1 MECLQLCQVVVLHAM
16 FLNEFSTGKNQQKW
30 WHMQQDLQTLRSMRC
45 GGSCVSKCHG
55 RSWPHTALCHADLGE
70 CWHVKTASIPS
81 RKASFSCLCLTDVT
95 SLAFLVQGHFENKL
109 VSDFARKNEM
119 SGTFQ
124 KIEANYAGFYGK
136 YPLSC
141 YHGQGVL
148 QLSSIRFWKEIW
160 RCWGTIQNCANLHR
174 RLCQKNDTNF
184 LPYRILAISTY
195 QHYVTCSIFDGMPA
209 VVPSCGFAC
218 YVFKWI

>member
-1 MECLQLCQVVVLHAM
+1 MPAVVPSCGFAWYVFKMNVAVAKT
-16 FLNEFSTGKNQQKW
+16 NRNGE
-30 WHMQQDLQTLRSMRC
+30 QDLQTLRSMRR

-55 RSWPHTALCHADLGE
+55 RSWPHTALCHADWGE

-81 RKASFSCLCLTDVT
+81 RKASFSCLCLTNVT
-95 SLAFLVQGHFENKL
+95 SLAFLVQGHFEKQL

-119 SGTFQ
+119 SEHLNKNQ
-124 KIEANYAGFYGK
+124 SKLRCFYGK

-160 RCWGTIQNCANLHR
+160 RCWGTKKLREFAEAFVPKKWYKLSA
-174 RLCQKNDTNF
+174 
-184 LPYRILAISTY
+184 LPYLSHINISTLCY
-195 QHYVTCSIFDGMPA
+195 MFNLRWNACSCAKLWFCML
-209 VVPSCGFAC
+209 CF
-218 YVFKWI
+218 